1 MRSEDA
7 KLKRQCPFEIRFL
20 VLRGG
25 RYAIVTE
32 FINKHRNHGSGE
44 EYYKS
49 LQKVKRLTENEIV
62 LVEAKILTSKDT
74 KSILAYVKEQTG
86 KELNGQDL
94 KNVRRRLEYMMA
106 KEEESP
112 IQTKVASDQKLHS
125 LPPSI

>member
-20 VLRGG
+20 VIRGG

-32 FINKHRNHGSGE
+32 FINKHRNHSSGE

-62 LVEAKILTSKDT
+62 MVGAKILTSKDT

-106 KEEESP
+106 KDEESP
-112 IQTKVASDQKLHS
+112 IQTKVASDLELHC